1 MVLQSRKKSPEE
13 TPHYII
19 SKDVAL
25 NEITISSSPVV
36 DGVSSSKE
44 ILISGVNWIS
54 GKIPDVNK
62 KYKGRIRY
70 RQPLQVCI
78 IEKIEGKNT
87 GVSVEKVKEK

>member
-1 MVLQSRKKSPEE
+1 MKGRILHHRSKAWFFTITKKKSPEE

-62 KYKGRIRY
+62 KYKEDSLSPTSSSLY
-70 RQPLQVCI
+70 
-78 IEKIEGKNT
+78 N
-87 GVSVEKVKEK
+87 

>member
-13 TPHYII
+13 NTTLYT

-25 NEITISSSPVV
+25 NEIAGSFTGSGRSFP
-36 DGVSSSKE
+36 SKE

-62 KYKGRIRY
+62 I
-70 RQPLQVCI
+70 
-78 IEKIEGKNT
+78 
-87 GVSVEKVKEK
+87 